1 MNTNT
6 VTAISTGFCRINEV
20 CATLSIGRTTVW
32 RMVKENR
39 LPQPVRP
46 GPFGEHVTVFRRE
59 DIAAFVRGEWQAT
72 PANDATGV

>member
-32 RMVKENR
+32 RMVKDNR

-46 GPFGEHVTVFRRE
+46 SPFGKAICVWKRD
-59 DIAAFVRGEWQAT
+59 DIAAFCRGEWQPDRT
-72 PANDATGV
+72 NDATGG